1 MSVLKNIEAGF
12 IFLACLFVSLHSI
25 RNVRRMNCADLHYET
40 LCSRLQGNLGKQ
52 CIMEVAAEAI
62 SDTSMLEALFRL
74 MSEGNASL
82 RWRAAWAVEKVSLM
96 RPLLLTPWRGNI
108 VGWVM
113 SADVPDGFRR
123 LSLSILY
130 NLPAEEGLDVA
141 LFNSLLD
148 RMVDLQS
155 PPGVQALSMKLAS
168 RMSLVEASLHEEFL
182 CILRSMEL
190 EYYSAGVKSVVRNC
204 LKKKK
209 GI

>member
-1 MSVLKNIEAGF
+1 
-12 IFLACLFVSLHSI
+12 
-25 RNVRRMNCADLHYET
+25 MNCADLHYET

-130 NLPAEEGLDVA
+130 NLPAEEELDVA

-155 PPGVQALSMKLAS
+155 PPGVQALSMKLAL

>member
-1 MSVLKNIEAGF
+1 
-12 IFLACLFVSLHSI
+12 
-25 RNVRRMNCADLHYET
+25 
-40 LCSRLQGNLGKQ
+40 
-52 CIMEVAAEAI
+52 MEIATEVI
-62 SDTSMLEALFRL
+62 NDVSMLETLLCL
-74 MSEGNASL
+74 MSEDNASL
-82 RWRAAWAVEKVSLM
+82 SWRAAWVVEKVSLM
-96 RPLLLTPWRGNI
+96 RPLLLMPWRREI
-108 VGWVM
+108 VDWVM
-113 SADVPDGFRR
+113 SVDVPDGFRR

-130 NLPAEEGLDVA
+130 NLPVDEELDVA

-148 RMVDLQS
+148 RMADLQS

-168 RMSLVEASLHEEFL
+168 RMSLAETNLHEEFL